1 MAVFD
6 ATEDVVVQGR
16 LILRGAVGTRL
27 GGVLIDPSEEVI
39 STSVVHPIKWTDWR
53 ENGTS
58 TEYATNLPGA
68 GTSTHLGL
76 YGGTH
81 GTSQPIIATG
91 DFKTTTISRKARAMV
106 ILPDRYVAAS
116 AVTLRFGAG
125 MLTTVADTSCT
136 LTVTAYRIG
145 KDYTIGS
152 QLVTTGATSINSLT
166 ASNKTFSLTSTTLNP
181 GDVLDVLITIAGIDA
196 ATGTVVNAAIFG
208 ADLLCSIQG

>member
-1 MAVFD
+1 MMAVFD
-6 ATEDVVVQGR
+6 TTEDVVVQGR

-27 GGVLIDPSEEVI
+27 GGVLIDPSEQVI
-39 STSVVHPIKWTDWR
+39 STSVVYPINWSSWR
-53 ENGTS
+53 EDGSN
-58 TEYATNLPGA
+58 YAVNLP
-68 GTSTHLGL
+68 STGSSTFLGL

-81 GTSQPIIATG
+81 GTNQPSLQTA

-106 ILPDRYVAAS
+106 VIPDRYVAAS

-136 LTVTAYRIG
+136 LAVAAYRIG

-152 QLVTTGATSINSLT
+152 QLVTTVATTINSLT

-181 GDVLDVLITIAGIDA
+181 GDVLDVLITIAGVDA
-196 ATGTVVNAAIFG
+196 ATGTAVNAAIFG